1 MQVIHRGLS
10 IELVDD
16 DPRVAII
23 EAVLFARTLPP
34 PVPSPEEERVTQ
46 GWAKFWKALKPQQKR
61 ELELL
66 AERRWRAEE
75 LEAQLGIGPL
85 ALRGQHQSIHSLAKK
100 SGISMRIRVLGR
112 VRADRA
118 YALHDEDRRIVV
130 RLMKAS

>member
-34 PVPSPEEERVTQ
+34 PLPSPADEATQQ
-46 GWAKFWKALKPQQKR
+46 GWQRFWKRLKPTPRK

-75 LEAQLGIGPL
+75 LEKQLGLDPFS
-85 ALRGQHQSIHSLAKK
+85 LRGQHQSLHSLAKK
-100 SGISMRIRVLGR
+100 FGIPLRIRVFGR

-118 YALHDEDRRIVV
+118 YALRDEDQRVIA
-130 RLMKAS
+130 RLKTAP